1 MVSGLCSQFHF
12 SGLSTAQPLS
22 IFQPLLVLQPHQPL
36 PSFPELPVLQ
46 PHPLLPHQPHP
57 AFSLP
62 PAPSHVQPSSLQSHN
77 FPPLPHSLS
86 TPAAS
91 PFVVGPP
98 SAAPHTNNNAIL
110 PGPVWQVPQ
119 KNPPVSKN
127 SPPSLTQIFANLF
140 SLPPI
145 PLPSSLPASSFP
157 PPLWINAPVLLA
169 NTNQTLLVN
178 HATQT
183 IRLDNSVTQP
193 RWQGNH
199 NNFATQPILLP
210 QPLTQPPSNQDS
222 LPIHQ
227 TSAPSLSQPL
237 TNQASLPIPQIL
249 APTFTQ
255 PPNNQDSLPILQTS
269 APIQEANSPS
279 LSELP
284 YEVVSGIL
292 QKIPNPSIDISNP
305 FSILV
310 HCSLLDPTNN
320 PSIYGCN
327 LQASS
332 KGNSSTDLPPGFH
345 LPPEPPNPSTF
356 ALELPAPP
364 SINRSPGPATSLAK
378 PSSPCSSPSAFAPLN
393 LLTVHSTSTSPLAT
407 TTIHPHPTGN
417 TIRKTRKGRKA
428 ISTDPSTGPTTRRS
442 KGKKSSLKSLQC

>member
-1 MVSGLCSQFHF
+1 MEISVEYEHCPCSLC
-12 SGLSTAQPLS
+12 LSPGHSHLTCPLS
-22 IFQPLLVLQPHQPL
+22 STLPIKKPSSSSSSTFHPPKTSSLLPTPPIPKTSSLL
-36 PSFPELPVLQ
+36 PAPPIPDS
-46 PHPLLPHQPHP
+46 PHPH
-57 AFSLP
+57 
-62 PAPSHVQPSSLQSHN
+62 
-77 FPPLPHSLS
+77 
-86 TPAAS
+86 
-91 PFVVGPP
+91 PP
-98 SAAPHTNNNAIL
+98 SQLTPI
-110 PGPVWQVPQ
+110 P
-119 KNPPVSKN
+119 
-127 SPPSLTQIFANLF
+127 SPPSIA
-140 SLPPI
+140 
-145 PLPSSLPASSFP
+145 
-157 PPLWINAPVLLA
+157 APVLLA